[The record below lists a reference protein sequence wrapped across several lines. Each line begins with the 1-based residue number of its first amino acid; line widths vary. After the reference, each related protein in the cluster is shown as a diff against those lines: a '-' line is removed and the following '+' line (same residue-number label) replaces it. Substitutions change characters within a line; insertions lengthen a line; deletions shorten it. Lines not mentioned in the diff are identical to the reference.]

1 MDCNQLPKG
10 FFKKNRL
17 NELSSANIAY
27 FSMTS
32 GFDERLEKKIFDL
45 AKESMNTERLDK
57 IKQEQEEISTLETG
71 EEFVRFMR
79 RNYDVANRSLLC
91 KRALTMQ
98 QTVIPPMLRR
108 FRTSMHDM
116 FIEAAVYILAHA
128 EQVYVDELKALYPEI
143 RNPYAQSMA
152 CLVFGIQ
159 KQEDTLPLLLAEYQR
174 LQVEWPEESL
184 CQGPLLAIYIL
195 YNKA

>member
-79 RNYDVANRSLLC
+79 RNYDVANR
-91 KRALTMQ
+91 R
-98 QTVIPPMLRR
+98 
-108 FRTSMHDM
+108 
-116 FIEAAVYILAHA
+116 
-128 EQVYVDELKALYPEI
+128 
-143 RNPYAQSMA
+143 
-152 CLVFGIQ
+152 
-159 KQEDTLPLLLAEYQR
+159 
-174 LQVEWPEESL
+174 
-184 CQGPLLAIYIL
+184 
-195 YNKA
+195 